1 MKTNLVNNELTIFF
15 EGRIDSVN
23 APVVEKECK
32 EILASQPHEKVVV
45 DMEDLAYISSA
56 GLRIILTM
64 KKSEANFRIINVQR
78 DVYDIFETTG
88 FSEMMDISKA
98 FRKISVDGCK
108 VIGKGAVG
116 TVYKYLDD
124 AIVKVYRSGT
134 TLEKIYEEKNKAKL
148 AFTLGIPTAISFDV
162 VKVGDA
168 YGTVFEMLNAST
180 MSSMIIE
187 HPENLQKYAVEFA
200 DVLKTIHNA
209 ETAAD
214 ILPTAKVIFADIML
228 GFLKGNVDAETEKH
242 VTDMINAI
250 PASHNIIHGDYHT
263 NNILMQNEE
272 PVLIDMD
279 KLSSGNKIFE
289 LGAIYS
295 TYVTFGKINSERV
308 AKFMGFPYE
317 SAVKFYEYFFNSY
330 FADKTDEEK
339 KSIQKK
345 IELMAYLR
353 HLRHA
358 FHHMEGDE
366 HKVNVAMCTEKISV
380 LSKEIDSLAL

>member
-1 MKTNLVNNELTIFF
+1 MKTNLTNNELTIFF

-32 EILASQPHEKVVV
+32 EILASGPHEKVVV
-45 DMEDLAYISSA
+45 DMEDLTYISSA
-56 GLRIILTM
+56 GLRVILTM
-64 KKSEANFRIINVQR
+64 KKSEENFRIINVQR
-78 DVYDIFETTG
+78 DVYDVFETTG

-187 HPENLQKYAVEFA
+187 HPENLQKYAEEFA

-209 ETAAD
+209 ETTAD

-228 GFLKGNVDAETEKH
+228 GFLKGNVDAETEKC
-242 VTDMINAI
+242 VTDMINSI
-250 PASHNIIHGDYHT
+250 PSSHNIIHGDYHT
-263 NNILMQNEE
+263 NNILMQNGE

-308 AKFMGFPYE
+308 AKFMGFSYE
-317 SAVKFYEYFFNSY
+317 NAVKFYEYFFHAY
-330 FADKTDEEK
+330 FTDQTDEEK

-353 HLRHA
+353 NMRHA
-358 FHHMEGDE
+358 FHHMEGEEQKANID
-366 HKVNVAMCTEKISV
+366 MCVKGISV
-380 LSKEIDSLAL
+380 LSKELDSLAL